1 MSIMEVKNVGYTYDN
16 RRKVLRGI
24 NVQME
29 QGKLYAILGPSGC
42 GKTTLLSLIG
52 GLDSP
57 TSGQILFED
66 QDIAKTGLSDHRK
79 NHVSFIFQ
87 AYNLIDYLNPKENVA
102 LTSKLPPLPILER
115 LGLTKEEAKRNVLKL
130 SGGQQQRVAI
140 ARALASEAPVILAD
154 EPTGN
159 LDEDTARDITEI
171 LKESAHKMN
180 KCVVVVTHSSELA
193 KQADVICRLKR
204 GELQVLDRIS
214 DTPKARNG
222 RRGR

>member
-171 LKESAHKMN
+171 LKESAHKKN
-180 KCVVVVTHSSELA
+180 KCVVVVTHSNELA